1 MVVVI
6 LAQDPEG
13 LSLGSE
19 ASSLLA
25 DLGVTYAAILK
36 DPDGVA
42 VVLEGRRFDP
52 GASTSSALHAVGAGS
67 PQRRLVPIAQ
77 MTVRNERP

>member
-6 LAQDPEG
+6 LAQDPDG
-13 LSLGSE
+13 LSLGAE

-25 DLGVTYAAILK
+25 ELGVTYAAILR
-36 DPDGVA
+36 DPDGAA

-52 GASTSSALHAVGAGS
+52 GAATSTALHAMGAGS
-67 PQRRLVPIAQ
+67 PDRRLVPIAQ
-77 MTVRNERP
+77 MSVQNENP

>member
-6 LAQDPEG
+6 LAQEPEG

-19 ASSLLA
+19 ASARLA

-52 GASTSSALHAVGAGS
+52 GASASSALHAMGAGS
-67 PQRRLVPIAQ
+67 SQRQLEPIAQ
-77 MTVRNERP
+77 MSVRNEDP